1 MGNCCIGSN
10 NDNDIENNLQNNI
23 SKQNKN
29 EKSSSL
35 VYQNQKKNNIGIKIE
50 NIHKVNTDSLNLI
63 NQKEF
68 QHIIQEKNLYLSKNK
83 LKLIIKQ
90 SKSLLEGKEFI
101 INSLGLT
108 EQNNKNNHK
117 DGIVIFG
124 DTNVSEKIYLN
135 NINVFIYRLVH
146 ELILHFQKKKV
157 IQSKTMQK

>member
-23 SKQNKN
+23 SKQNKS

-35 VYQNQKKNNIGIKIE
+35 VYQNQTKNNIGIKIE

-63 NQKEF
+63 NQQES

-135 NINVFIYRLVH
+135 NINVFI
-146 ELILHFQKKKV
+146 
-157 IQSKTMQK
+157 

>member
-35 VYQNQKKNNIGIKIE
+35 VYQNQTKNNIGIKIE

-63 NQKEF
+63 NQQES

-83 LKLIIKQ
+83 LKLII
-90 SKSLLEGKEFI
+90 
-101 INSLGLT
+101 
-108 EQNNKNNHK
+108 
-117 DGIVIFG
+117 
-124 DTNVSEKIYLN
+124 
-135 NINVFIYRLVH
+135 
-146 ELILHFQKKKV
+146 
-157 IQSKTMQK
+157 